1 MSLTVNYRGK
11 YINFSTVLKK
21 PQWLTVFLLSIG
33 IVVWSAYYYSV
44 IDAERAKVQNQLHNS
59 QLEYCAQKDDLAL
72 LKDKAEHQL
81 VVLQLK
87 IGELQGASESAQC
100 LWPRISQSSGYS

>member
-21 PQWLTVFLLSIG
+21 PQWLPVLLLSIC
-33 IVVWSAYYYSV
+33 IIEWSAYYYSV
-44 IDAERAKVQNQLHNS
+44 IDTERAKVQNQLHNAK
-59 QLEYCAQKDDLAL
+59 LEYRAQKDDLAL

-81 VVLQLK
+81 VVC
-87 IGELQGASESAQC
+87 S
-100 LWPRISQSSGYS
+100 